1 VAGAPFLL
9 TGGALTTS
17 ATAMTAMHTE
27 TQRPQV
33 PVSAIATATA
43 TAAQV
48 SEVQEHADPKVTA
61 KDVQQRQAEG
71 TPITTK
77 NNVDEQDEQDDPD
90 DDYNEE
96 EDEDYIGEDA
106 KGAATT
112 EKSTNGVKVADVDD
126 KDNDDDDDDEEDYIE
141 EEDKREMAKYSS
153 IESSTGGLIKTRKQR
168 LTEELEEKKK
178 KKDLALKSTSGGSSG
193 VNIDSIWAEL
203 NSTKPQIPQA
213 PQAPQVPRETSS
225 ISTSTS
231 NSTPIAS
238 SSEQSSKANSP
249 STQTPLEQEKIKITS
264 TYEFAGKTVTEEK
277 WVDTD
282 SQEAK
287 AYLNSAKLTS
297 KLESDKATST
307 STSTAAAAA
316 AENGTPKKPLLRR
329 KRKRESLL
337 DAVISNSSKTKL
349 STLEKSRLDWATYV
363 DKNKINDELKYKN
376 KSGFLE
382 KQDFLNRVESRRD
395 DLYKNAK
402 SKSQKE

>member
-1 VAGAPFLL
+1 MAGAPFLL
-9 TGGALTTS
+9 TGGAPTTS
-17 ATAMTAMHTE
+17 STAMTAMHTA
-27 TQRPQV
+27 TQRIQA
-33 PVSAIATATA
+33 PVTTATV
-43 TAAQV
+43 AQA
-48 SEVQEHADPKVTA
+48 SAVQEHADPKVTA

-71 TPITTK
+71 TPVTTE
-77 NNVDEQDEQDDPD
+77 NNVDEEDEED

-96 EDEDYIGEDA
+96 EDEDYVGEDA
-106 KGAATT
+106 KGTSIT
-112 EKSTNGVKVADVDD
+112 ENSTNGVEVADADADD
-126 KDNDDDDDDEEDYIE
+126 KDNDDDDEEDYIE

-168 LTEELEEKKK
+168 MTEELEEKKK
-178 KKDLALKSTSGGSSG
+178 KKDLALKSTSGGSSD

-203 NSTKPQIPQA
+203 NNTKPQV
-213 PQAPQVPRETSS
+213 PQVPQETSS

-231 NSTPIAS
+231 NSTPIVS
-238 SSEQSSKANSP
+238 SSQQSSKANSP

-277 WVDTD
+277 WVDKD

-297 KLESDKATST
+297 KLESDKTTST
-307 STSTAAAAA
+307 AAA

>member
-1 VAGAPFLL
+1 MAGAPFLL
-9 TGGALTTS
+9 AGGAPTTS
-17 ATAMTAMHTE
+17 STAMTAMHTA
-27 TQRPQV
+27 TQRIQA
-33 PVSAIATATA
+33 PVTV
-43 TAAQV
+43 TAAKA
-48 SEVQEHADPKVTA
+48 SAVQEHADAKVTA

-71 TPITTK
+71 TPVTTE
-77 NNVDEQDEQDDPD
+77 NNVNEEDQEDEQD

-96 EDEDYIGEDA
+96 EDEDYVGEDA
-106 KGAATT
+106 KGTSIT
-112 EKSTNGVKVADVDD
+112 ENSTNGAKVAEADADD
-126 KDNDDDDDDEEDYIE
+126 KDNDDDDEEDYIE

-168 LTEELEEKKK
+168 MTEELEEKKK
-178 KKDLALKSTSGGSSG
+178 KKDLALKSTSGGSSD

-203 NSTKPQIPQA
+203 NNTKPQV
-213 PQAPQVPRETSS
+213 PQVPQKTQETSS

-231 NSTPIAS
+231 NSTPIVS
-238 SSEQSSKANSP
+238 SSQQSSKANSP

-277 WVDTD
+277 WVDKD

-297 KLESDKATST
+297 KLESDKAS

>member
-1 VAGAPFLL
+1 MAGAPFLL
-9 TGGALTTS
+9 TGGAPTTS
-17 ATAMTAMHTE
+17 STAMTAMHTA
-27 TQRPQV
+27 TQRIQA
-33 PVSAIATATA
+33 PVTATA
-43 TAAQV
+43 TVVQASA
-48 SEVQEHADPKVTA
+48 VQEHADPKVTE

-71 TPITTK
+71 TPVTTE
-77 NNVDEQDEQDDPD
+77 NNVNEEDEEDEQD

-96 EDEDYIGEDA
+96 EDEDYVGEDA
-106 KGAATT
+106 KGTSIT
-112 EKSTNGVKVADVDD
+112 ENSTNGVEVADADADD
-126 KDNDDDDDDEEDYIE
+126 KDNDDDDEEDYIE

-168 LTEELEEKKK
+168 MTEELEEKKK
-178 KKDLALKSTSGGSSG
+178 KKDLALKSTSGGSSD

-203 NSTKPQIPQA
+203 NNTKPQV
-213 PQAPQVPRETSS
+213 PQVPQETSS

-231 NSTPIAS
+231 NSTPIVS
-238 SSEQSSKANSP
+238 SSQQSSKANSP

-277 WVDTD
+277 WVDKD

-297 KLESDKATST
+297 KLESDKTTST
-307 STSTAAAAA
+307 AAA

>member
-1 VAGAPFLL
+1 MAGAPFLL

-27 TQRPQV
+27 TQRPQA
-33 PVSAIATATA
+33 PVTAISTAIATA

-71 TPITTK
+71 PPITTE
-77 NNVDEQDEQDDPD
+77 NNVDEQDDLDDG
-90 DDYNEE
+90 YNEE
-96 EDEDYIGEDA
+96 EDEDYIGEDG
-106 KGAATT
+106 KGTATT
-112 EKSTNGVKVADVDD
+112 ENSTNGVKVADVDD

-178 KKDLALKSTSGGSSG
+178 KKDLTLKSTSGGSSD

-203 NSTKPQIPQA
+203 NNTKPQV
-213 PQAPQVPRETSS
+213 PQVPQKTQETSS

-238 SSEQSSKANSP
+238 SSQQSSKANSP

-277 WVDTD
+277 WVDKD

-297 KLESDKATST
+297 KLESDKAS